1 MRTSLKNDLC
11 EGSPSLVFVEPRDT
25 GRPRCTPEVETP
37 RVQERW
43 ESSLVITSHLEI
55 SNIPVEYEGGRSLH
69 IFHIKIY
76 LKRDEDSV
84 AIFLVEV
91 LDILSPE
98 LSQSIGRLV
107 QIDAAP
113 PPQSPVQPR
122 ALPSQTSTRFLLLSA
137 YINIFG
143 PHSWALIAYLKPATS
158 LYIKTF
164 WSPIVT

>member
-1 MRTSLKNDLC
+1 MPRIPDKILIFLIHLLEYTPMRTRLKNDIC

-25 GRPRCTPEVETP
+25 GRPRCTQEVETP

-43 ESSLVITSHLEI
+43 ESSLVISSHLEI

-91 LDILSPE
+91 LDILYPE
-98 LSQSIGRLV
+98 L
-107 QIDAAP
+107 
-113 PPQSPVQPR
+113 PQSRQV
-122 ALPSQTSTRFLLLSA
+122 
-137 YINIFG
+137 G
-143 PHSWALIAYLKPATS
+143 PDIPEE
-158 LYIKTF
+158 
-164 WSPIVT
+164 